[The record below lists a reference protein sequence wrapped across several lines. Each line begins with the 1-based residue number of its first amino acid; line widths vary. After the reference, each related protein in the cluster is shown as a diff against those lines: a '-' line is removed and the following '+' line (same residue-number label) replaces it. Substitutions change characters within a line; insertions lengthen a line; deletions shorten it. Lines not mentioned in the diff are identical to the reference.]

1 MKLVRTY
8 RIRPPLIKPGGRN
21 HATIRIHFCIYIVI
35 LFKPFL
41 SFIIFVCACELR
53 MNRVMEATNK
63 CVQESV

>member
-35 LFKPFL
+35 LFKPV
-41 SFIIFVCACELR
+41 FIFYNFRLCL
-53 MNRVMEATNK
+53 
-63 CVQESV
+63 